1 MRTYTTKYFK
11 TKLGEVTAYTFE
23 MKVKDIVA
31 IHYIAVR
38 GVDDEAG
45 SVQRILNK
53 RRIQSIKDYILDGN
67 QFFHHLF

>member
-45 SVQRILNK
+45 SVQRYK
-53 RRIQSIKDYILDGN
+53 
-67 QFFHHLF
+67 